1 MVTVPPFGRNSGP
14 KYNVHLKILN
24 ISSGPAL
31 RDHVVSLVL
40 TNWGSER
47 AAVCLKLSVHGT
59 VLRTE

>member
-1 MVTVPPFGRNSGP
+1 MVTVPPFGRNSVP

-31 RDHVVSLVL
+31 RDHVVSLIL
-40 TNWGSER
+40 INWGS
-47 AAVCLKLSVHGT
+47 VHET

>member
-1 MVTVPPFGRNSGP
+1 MVTVPPLGRNSVP

-24 ISSGPAL
+24 IGSGPAL

-40 TNWGSER
+40 INWGSER
-47 AAVCLKLSVHGT
+47 TAVCLKSSVHET